1 MRLPH
6 SVALLLAALA
16 TAASLSASAS
26 HAGPVRLNEILAGPA
41 RDWDGSGVFSS
52 RDDEWIEILN
62 TGATLV
68 DLTGFFLTD
77 ADSVRRYSFAGVLAP
92 GEARLVTGKQAYDWE
107 RATGFSAVGLSL
119 GNSGDSVLLWQAQ
132 GGDSVLVDSYTYR
145 SHEAAADR
153 ATGRDP
159 ASGEWQLFDALN
171 PYTGTLL
178 PAGNHCAPTPA
189 LGNLCTSTPVSRT
202 TWGGLKTAPR

>member
-6 SVALLLAALA
+6 SAALFLAALA
-16 TAASLSASAS
+16 TSLTLVAAAS

-52 RDDEWIEILN
+52 RDDEWVEILN

-68 DLTGFFLTD
+68 DLSGFFLTD
-77 ADSVRRYSFAGVLAP
+77 ADSVRRYSFTGVLAP

-119 GNSGDSVLLWQAQ
+119 GNSGDSVLLWQVQ
-132 GGDSVLVDSYTYR
+132 GADSVIVDSYTYR

-153 ATGRDP
+153 ATGRDA

-189 LGNLCTSTPVSRT
+189 LPNLCSSTPATRT